1 MRFLAPLGFLFA
13 AVLPVIV
20 LLYMLR
26 LRRVRRDVPST
37 LLWRRAADDMQA
49 NAPFQRLRRN
59 LLLLLQLLVA
69 ALLVAGLAR
78 PFLRMTAPGSAR
90 TVLMLDHSASMG
102 ATDGAGGRSRL
113 EEARARAI
121 ALVRDMA
128 PDDQAMVVAFADK
141 ASVLCPFTGDKQRL
155 EQALRGVE
163 PTHLP
168 TRADDAFALAASL
181 ATPAGARLAVFSD
194 GAFDLSQVRLPEA
207 TACVY
212 FAAGT
217 GHDNAG
223 IVALDVRRQPDAP
236 GRFEVFTLVRNYAD
250 TPLESRL
257 EVRNNGRMAEVRDVR
272 AAPGA
277 EVPLVFS
284 SAQLAEGRVEIRLDT
299 KDALAADDSA
309 FAVITPPRP
318 RRVVLVSPGNY
329 FLERALP
336 LASARNTELVR
347 VDPASYAHD
356 AAADVVVFDS
366 HAPPPPLPPGNYL
379 FVNAV
384 PPLEGFT
391 RTGEE
396 ENPVVYD
403 WDAQHPA
410 MRYAELSD
418 VGIRRATVL
427 ALPAA
432 TQVLAESRTTP
443 LMVAYSAAD
452 RNVLLWTFDLFDS
465 NLPLRAAFP
474 ILVSNGIDWL
484 TRDTATGENASAAT
498 GRVFQVDVPQGFTRG
513 RMTDPTG
520 QEWSLVPGAGGRVLF
535 DRTTHAG
542 FYRATLESPAGTVE
556 ADFAASLASAA
567 ESDITPRATLGF
579 PAGEVRAQEGDGRVN
594 REVWRWFAAAAL
606 AFILLEWLIYHRRI
620 WV

>member
-69 ALLVAGLAR
+69 VLLVAGLAR
-78 PFLRMTAPGSAR
+78 PFLRMATPGAGR

-102 ATDGAGGRSRL
+102 ATDGEGGRTRL
-113 EEARARAI
+113 DEARARAV

-141 ASVLCPFTGDKQRL
+141 AAVVCPFTHDKQRL
-155 EQALRGVE
+155 EQALRGVA

-168 TRADDAFALAASL
+168 TRADDAFALAGSL
-181 ATPAGARLAVFSD
+181 AQPVGARLAVFSD
-194 GAFDLSQVRLPEA
+194 GGFDLSQVRLPEG
-207 TACVY
+207 TTCVY

-217 GHDNAG
+217 GRDNAG
-223 IVALDVRRQPDAP
+223 VVALDVRRHPEAPD
-236 GRFEVFTLVRNYAD
+236 RFEVFTVVRNFAD
-250 TPLESRL
+250 KPLESRL

-272 AAPGA
+272 AEPGA
-277 EVPLVFS
+277 EIPLVFT
-284 SAQLAEGRVEIRLDT
+284 SAQLADGRVEIRLDT

-309 FAVITPPRP
+309 FAVIAPPRQ
-318 RRVVLVSPGNY
+318 RRIVLVSPGNY
-329 FLERALP
+329 FLERAL
-336 LASARNTELVR
+336 ASGGTRNFVVTRAE
-347 VDPASYAHD
+347 PASFTHD
-356 AAADVVVFDS
+356 AGADVTVFDG
-366 HAPPPPLPPGNYL
+366 HAPPAPLPPGSYL
-379 FVNAV
+379 FINAV

-403 WDAQHPA
+403 WDTQHAA

-418 VGIRRATVL
+418 VGIGRATVL

-443 LMVAYSAAD
+443 LMVAYAAAN
-452 RNVLLWTFDLFDS
+452 RNVLVWTFDLFDS

-474 ILVSNGIDWL
+474 ILVSNGVDWL
-484 TRDTATGENASAAT
+484 MRDSASAESVTAAT
-498 GRVFQVDVPQGFTRG
+498 GHVFQVETPQGFTRG
-513 RMTDPTG
+513 RMTDPNG
-520 QEWSLVPGAGGRVLF
+520 QEWTLAAGAGGRVLF
-535 DRTTHAG
+535 DRTAHAG
-542 FYRATLESPAGTVE
+542 FYRATLETAGDPVE

-567 ESDITPRATLGF
+567 ESDITPRTALGF
-579 PAGEVRAQEGDGRVN
+579 PAGEVRAQAGDGRVN